1 MTKGLFKSNN
11 MVKKLVEISGIG
23 YSLQFYDGNGNTTE
37 SISQYAEKEGLKLK
51 VDDKEYS
58 NRELADVFFDLP
70 GSLQDIVEK
79 FQDGKDLY
87 IKEFCDEKGASSVAK
102 SKKSGTT
109 TIEIEIPEDDKFDPQ
124 KAAIVTAAWLYP
136 DGTIG
141 HMVVGLFYEDKVY
154 PLYPGEVDTTGCEMT
169 CIYNADKTASGVEY
183 TNETATDEQLAD
195 AAKLPLLVFRYQTL
209 SYCFSPGD
217 EFDEEE
223 FSDLEG
229 PGVVSAINDEGN
241 GTMFVC
247 ADSLEYINSGE
258 MTEILMEEGI
268 TKYEITLSATEK
280 RYVLLNADSKPDEAN
295 VLKTIAAIWEPSNEN
310 CNYNPVFD
318 KLLFRAI
325 SRDPEDCAQN
335 YDYLLDNGKIYEL
348 PEGKFDEIIASLS
361 EEDQELNRGITP
373 FDEYEQD

>member
-1 MTKGLFKSNN
+1 
-11 MVKKLVEISGIG
+11 
-23 YSLQFYDGNGNTTE
+23 
-37 SISQYAEKEGLKLK
+37 
-51 VDDKEYS
+51 
-58 NRELADVFFDLP
+58 
-70 GSLQDIVEK
+70 
-79 FQDGKDLY
+79 
-87 IKEFCDEKGASSVAK
+87 
-102 SKKSGTT
+102 
-109 TIEIEIPEDDKFDPQ
+109 
-124 KAAIVTAAWLYP
+124 
-136 DGTIG
+136 
-141 HMVVGLFYEDKVY
+141 
-154 PLYPGEVDTTGCEMT
+154 MT

-335 YDYLLDNGKIYEL
+335 YDDLLDNGKIYEL